1 MKPSRQ
7 ALPGGFCISAACFRG
22 AIMSG
27 DSERHPVATK
37 KVVYEIP
44 GMESAVVRRNE
55 PYRMTATGP
64 LTMDV
69 YYPPSALPGQRLPA
83 VVVVLGYAPKTPN
96 PLGCAFKEMEWS
108 ICWGRLIAA
117 SGLAA
122 IFYANQEPDADL
134 RAVLHHIRERAE
146 SLRIDED
153 RVGLFATSGN
163 APLALSTLMQA
174 KPERLACGALMS
186 PLTLDLDGATAVAEA
201 AAQWGFVTP
210 AAGRTA
216 ADLPPDLPLFIARAG
231 RDEFPGL
238 NDALDRF
245 VAASL
250 RHNLPLTVVN
260 HPEAPHAFDLF
271 HDSEATREII
281 RQTLRFLQF
290 QLGAKQ
296 A

>member
-1 MKPSRQ
+1 
-7 ALPGGFCISAACFRG
+7 
-22 AIMSG
+22 
-27 DSERHPVATK
+27 
-37 KVVYEIP
+37 
-44 GMESAVVRRNE
+44 
-55 PYRMTATGP
+55 
-64 LTMDV
+64 
-69 YYPPSALPGQRLPA
+69 LPA

-96 PLGCAFKEMEWS
+96 PLGCAFKEMESS

-122 IFYANQEPDADL
+122 IFYTNQEPEGDL
-134 RAVLHHIRERAE
+134 RGVLDHVREQSER
-146 SLRIDED
+146 LGIDGD
-153 RVGLFATSGN
+153 RVGLLATSGH
-163 APLALSTLMQA
+163 APLALSMLMQA
-174 KPERLACGALMS
+174 KRERLACGALMS

-216 ADLPPDLPLFIARAG
+216 ADLPSDLPLFIARAG

-290 QLGAKQ
+290 QLGATQ
-296 A
+296 V